1 MHRFSHPIERRDA
14 HNDEKNRAYLLNGS
28 GLTKVPCLQSADQSG
43 LVQWLSGSK
52 EIISYLQGRF

>member
-1 MHRFSHPIERRDA
+1 MERRDA
-14 HNDEKNRAYLLNGS
+14 QHDEKNRADLLNGS
-28 GLTKVPCLQSADQSG
+28 GLTKVPCLKIADQSG